1 MPLFLIERNLAEQ
14 LDLSEVDVEEITRV
28 NDENEITWLF
38 SFLSADKKKTFCIY
52 EAVSAEA
59 IMEAARRL
67 EIPADVITQVS
78 ELTPEMYGL
87 AGAAVRKPVM

>member
-52 EAVSAEA
+52 EAVSADA
-59 IMEAARRL
+59 IMGAVPPAPLAEPINQFRERAAR
-67 EIPADVITQVS
+67 
-78 ELTPEMYGL
+78 Y
-87 AGAAVRKPVM
+87 AAKRGEG